1 MVAEDAA
8 ILAFRGSTDAPQW
21 LPEGEARVL
30 LSAGA
35 DANVPPDQA
44 RDFAERALSG
54 LADLQPELGRHAT
67 ERAEALETSH
77 RRVREA
83 SGEIRRGL
91 QVRAQLPADL
101 LGVYIYLP
109 VPGGAR

>member
-8 ILAFRGSTDAPQW
+8 VLAFRGAAEAPHW
-21 LPEGEARVL
+21 LPEEEARAL

-44 RDFAERALSG
+44 RDFAERSLSG
-54 LADLQPELGRHAT
+54 LADLDPELGRHAT
-67 ERAEALETSH
+67 ERAEELAASH

-91 QVRAQLPADL
+91 QVRAQLPADV
-101 LGVYIYLP
+101 LGVYVYLP